1 MRSMRSTV
9 VVGGAG
15 LLDSR
20 LVEVLIEGRTETPV
34 LDRASPKLFDA
45 RADRAS
51 VHRNQGAAQ

>member
-1 MRSMRSTV
+1 MRSTV

-15 LLDSR
+15 LPDSR